1 MQKTDCELRGILI
14 DWIERYTGTLNCIGI
29 SSLPTHSLI
38 VLANY
43 TCNTNERA
51 KRLSA
56 KIAHL
61 TSNGGA

>member
-14 DWIERYTGTLNCIGI
+14 DWIERYIGTLIGI

-61 TSNGGA
+61 VSNGGA